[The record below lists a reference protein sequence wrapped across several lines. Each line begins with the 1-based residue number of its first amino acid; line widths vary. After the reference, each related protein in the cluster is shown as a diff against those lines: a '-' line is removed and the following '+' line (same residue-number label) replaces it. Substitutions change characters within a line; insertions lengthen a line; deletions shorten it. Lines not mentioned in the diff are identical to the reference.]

1 MHTIT
6 LKTDDTFYEMLSDT
20 VKKLGITKS
29 ELIRRAVNHYR
40 DSLAEEQLKERMKI
54 ASSKVR
60 LHSLEINREFDAT
73 LEDGLV

>member
-40 DSLAEEQLKERMKI
+40 ESLAEEQLKERMKI
-54 ASSKVR
+54 ASAKVC
-60 LHSLEINREFDAT
+60 LHSLEINREFDDT
-73 LEDGLV
+73 LSDGLS